1 MDRETKL
8 EIGVGAVGVGSFLAA
23 LVLIGVQYADGG
35 LSEQGGIALLGAIVG
50 FIIAMVA
57 LGYWLSGQRD

>member
-23 LVLIGVQYADGG
+23 LVLIGIQYADGG
-35 LSEQGGIALLGAIVG
+35 LSEQGGTALLGAIVG

>member
-8 EIGVGAVGVGSFLAA
+8 EIGVGVVGVGSFLAA